1 MIITWKEA
9 QEKKRSPLNIGRS
22 TSRNRRKQQRS
33 KENVEYRASL
43 HRQKSS
49 SDMMKKDTI
58 QNQIAEI
65 GKRK

>member
-33 KENVEYRASL
+33 KENVAYRASL
-43 HRQKSS
+43 NQQKIRGGA
-49 SDMMKKDTI
+49 DNAAATQRMID
-58 QNQIAEI
+58 EI
-65 GKRK
+65 KNRK